1 MRWLPTIRSLSVPA
15 AVRCIRAWCSGRWS
29 RCAVSSAC
37 RQPRPRMRS
46 ATALRLICWGPGA
59 ICARFRSCW
68 ATPAY
73 RRRSGIH
80 RSRPN
85 GSSPFTT
92 ALILGRDCHIKTRS
106 HAARQ
111 GGEMDLGLKGK
122 KAIVTGGTRG
132 IGRAIADLLADEG
145 CNLALC
151 ARSRAGVDEAVAAL
165 AGKGVKAHGGVVD
178 VADTKAL
185 RGWVAETAGKFGGL
199 DIFIANVSAL
209 AQAMDEDSW
218 RRSLDI
224 DVLGTV
230 AGVGAA
236 IPYLEKSPSG
246 AIVLIGTTGAVE
258 SAGAPRPYASVKAAL
273 APYVKALAR
282 NLAQKGVRANMVSPG
297 NVYFKG
303 GVWNVLEEN
312 NPELFQTMVGR
323 NPMGRMGTPAEVAS
337 AVVFLASPRASFIT
351 GTNLIVDGALTQRV
365 QF

>member
-1 MRWLPTIRSLSVPA
+1 
-15 AVRCIRAWCSGRWS
+15 
-29 RCAVSSAC
+29 
-37 RQPRPRMRS
+37 
-46 ATALRLICWGPGA
+46 
-59 ICARFRSCW
+59 
-68 ATPAY
+68 
-73 RRRSGIH
+73 
-80 RSRPN
+80 
-85 GSSPFTT
+85 
-92 ALILGRDCHIKTRS
+92 
-106 HAARQ
+106 
-111 GGEMDLGLKGK
+111 MDLGLKGK
-122 KAIVTGGTRG
+122 RAIVTGGTRG

-185 RGWVAETAGKFGGL
+185 RAWVAEAADALGGI
-199 DIFIANVSAL
+199 DIFVANVSAL

-224 DVLGTV
+224 DVMGTV
-230 AGVGAA
+230 AGVEAA
-236 IPYLEKSPSG
+236 IPFLEKSSAG
-246 AIVLIGTTGAVE
+246 AIVVIGTTGAVE
-258 SAGAPRPYASVKAAL
+258 IAGMPRPYASVKAAL

-312 NPELFQTMVGR
+312 NPELFKIMVGR
-323 NPMGRMGTPAEVAS
+323 NPMGRMGTPEEVAN

-351 GTNLIVDGALTQRV
+351 GANLIIDGALTQRV